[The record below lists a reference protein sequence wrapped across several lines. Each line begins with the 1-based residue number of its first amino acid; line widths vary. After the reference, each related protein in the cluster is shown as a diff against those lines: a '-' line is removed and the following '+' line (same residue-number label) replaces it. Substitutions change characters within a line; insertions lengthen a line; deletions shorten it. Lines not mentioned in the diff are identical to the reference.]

1 MPLINHVHALGMD
14 FIYFIDGWQ
23 AGASSNSVVAGGRW
37 ENQWA
42 VPGYWEPHPTRFP
55 RGLGP
60 VAEKAKALGIKRGV
74 WFNPDNSREFEN
86 WRRDTDTLLKLQ
98 RETGANWFKFDGVAF
113 RTKRAEQN
121 ILAAMHRMV
130 EETQGAA
137 GISIDISAGVRTG
150 YWSALAYGEL
160 FLENRYTDFTRYWP
174 HTTLRN
180 LWQLAQFVDPHRLR
194 MEFLNPERNAARYG
208 SDPLAP
214 SRYGIDYLYASVM
227 FASPM
232 AWFEVSG
239 LSEKSTA
246 QLRTIIA
253 AHRPH
258 WEAIKR
264 GTVFPIGD
272 EPNGFS

>member
-1 MPLINHVHALGMD
+1 
-14 FIYFIDGWQ
+14 
-23 AGASSNSVVAGGRW
+23 
-37 ENQWA
+37 
-42 VPGYWEPHPTRFP
+42 
-55 RGLGP
+55 
-60 VAEKAKALGIKRGV
+60 
-74 WFNPDNSREFEN
+74 
-86 WRRDTDTLLKLQ
+86 
-98 RETGANWFKFDGVAF
+98 
-113 RTKRAEQN
+113 
-121 ILAAMHRMV
+121 
-130 EETQGAA
+130 
-137 GISIDISAGVRTG
+137 
-150 YWSALAYGEL
+150 
-160 FLENRYTDFTRYWP
+160 
-174 HTTLRN
+174 LRN

-272 EPNGFS
+272 EPNGFSWTGFQSHDAAKGTGYVVALRELHGDSTRQLRLSQLPPGPYRFESLAGTGANFTAEITADGRVPFSLPATLNYGFYRYTPTTTGL